1 MKGEYM
7 SERHVG
13 KVIQVMG
20 PVLDIRF
27 QEGQLPE
34 LLNAIEI
41 ENQGS
46 RVIAEVAQQ
55 IGDDVVRCIAMN
67 STDGMVRGVDAVD
80 TGAPISVPVGD
91 ACLGRV
97 FNLLGD
103 PVDKK
108 PAPQNAERWSIHR
121 QAPSYEEQM
130 PTTEILETG
139 IKVVDFSKWL
149 PGQYCGML
157 LGDYGADVIKI
168 EDLQGDATRRFWPEK
183 TKGMSYWHLMLNR
196 NKRGVALNLKKDGGR
211 DLLLKLLQE
220 ADVFLEGFRPGY
232 LARYGLDYT
241 SVHKINPRL
250 VYCSITGFGQESHK
264 PAHDLNVVGL
274 AGLNNLDDVGRACV
288 SEVQVSAV
296 GSGLNALSAISMALL
311 ARERTGKGQWL
322 DVNLYATALSMQV
335 TGISALWGCRETGE
349 KPFGRIA
356 HYYNIYRT
364 ADGRYMTVGTIEPK
378 FWQRFCDLIECPE
391 LEKRQYD
398 FAHEEELQQLVAA
411 KIAAKTQQEW
421 LELIGGAEFC
431 VTPVCSLE
439 EALDS
444 KLTAQEY
451 ILQEADSD
459 LGRLQYIGGPVKFS
473 EDAST
478 IRMRAPKLGEHT
490 LDILQELGY
499 NDNEISALHEEGA
512 I

>member
-139 IKVVDFSKWL
+139 IKVVSF
-149 PGQYCGML
+149 P
-157 LGDYGADVIKI
+157 
-168 EDLQGDATRRFWPEK
+168 
-183 TKGMSYWHLMLNR
+183 
-196 NKRGVALNLKKDGGR
+196 
-211 DLLLKLLQE
+211 
-220 ADVFLEGFRPGY
+220 
-232 LARYGLDYT
+232 
-241 SVHKINPRL
+241 
-250 VYCSITGFGQESHK
+250 
-264 PAHDLNVVGL
+264 
-274 AGLNNLDDVGRACV
+274 
-288 SEVQVSAV
+288 
-296 GSGLNALSAISMALL
+296 IS
-311 ARERTGKGQWL
+311 T
-322 DVNLYATALSMQV
+322 
-335 TGISALWGCRETGE
+335 
-349 KPFGRIA
+349 
-356 HYYNIYRT
+356 
-364 ADGRYMTVGTIEPK
+364 
-378 FWQRFCDLIECPE
+378 
-391 LEKRQYD
+391 
-398 FAHEEELQQLVAA
+398 
-411 KIAAKTQQEW
+411 
-421 LELIGGAEFC
+421 
-431 VTPVCSLE
+431 
-439 EALDS
+439 
-444 KLTAQEY
+444 LT
-451 ILQEADSD
+451 
-459 LGRLQYIGGPVKFS
+459 
-473 EDAST
+473 
-478 IRMRAPKLGEHT
+478 
-490 LDILQELGY
+490 
-499 NDNEISALHEEGA
+499 
-512 I
+512 

>member
-103 PVDKK
+103 PVDKN

-139 IKVVDFSKWL
+139 IKVVDLICPYAKGGKIDRSVWWCRCRKDSI
-149 PGQYCGML
+149 
-157 LGDYGADVIKI
+157 DYGAD
-168 EDLQGDATRRFWPEK
+168 
-183 TKGMSYWHLMLNR
+183 S
-196 NKRGVALNLKKDGGR
+196 
-211 DLLLKLLQE
+211 
-220 ADVFLEGFRPGY
+220 
-232 LARYGLDYT
+232 
-241 SVHKINPRL
+241 
-250 VYCSITGFGQESHK
+250 
-264 PAHDLNVVGL
+264 
-274 AGLNNLDDVGRACV
+274 
-288 SEVQVSAV
+288 
-296 GSGLNALSAISMALL
+296 
-311 ARERTGKGQWL
+311 
-322 DVNLYATALSMQV
+322 
-335 TGISALWGCRETGE
+335 
-349 KPFGRIA
+349 
-356 HYYNIYRT
+356 
-364 ADGRYMTVGTIEPK
+364 
-378 FWQRFCDLIECPE
+378 
-391 LEKRQYD
+391 
-398 FAHEEELQQLVAA
+398 
-411 KIAAKTQQEW
+411 
-421 LELIGGAEFC
+421 
-431 VTPVCSLE
+431 
-439 EALDS
+439 
-444 KLTAQEY
+444 
-451 ILQEADSD
+451 
-459 LGRLQYIGGPVKFS
+459 
-473 EDAST
+473 
-478 IRMRAPKLGEHT
+478 
-490 LDILQELGY
+490 
-499 NDNEISALHEEGA
+499 
-512 I
+512 